1 MSSRERKGE
10 RGGVGVFKGVE
21 KCGGRRV
28 GEGIACGW
36 DLWLCVGPP
45 WAVLGSGCVLR
56 GD

>member
-1 MSSRERKGE
+1 
-10 RGGVGVFKGVE
+10 VGVFKGVE